1 MSQKENIEWRNVM
14 HGCKNVVHRVFFH
27 PITWDACCSSLEEK
41 VPLFS
46 LQPLS
51 ARRSVDGKECSSSIW
66 CPSFSTS
73 LSKTPQGINYLDSR

>member
-1 MSQKENIEWRNVM
+1 MSEKESIEWRNVM

-27 PITWDACCSSLEEK
+27 PITWDACCSRFEEK

-51 ARRSVDGKECSSSIW
+51 SRRSVEGK
-66 CPSFSTS
+66 
-73 LSKTPQGINYLDSR
+73 Q

>member
-1 MSQKENIEWRNVM
+1 M
-14 HGCKNVVHRVFFH
+14 HGCKNVVHRVFFN

-51 ARRSVDGKECSSSIW
+51 SVGLWMESSAPLQFGVHHSPQACPKLPKESI
-66 CPSFSTS
+66 FSIRDN
-73 LSKTPQGINYLDSR
+73 GCR